1 MSNFFHPL
9 MHDNFEETDFKSLIS
24 FLKKK
29 PILTQHK
36 NVKKFEEAW
45 SKWLG
50 TKYSVLN
57 YKMTKNK
64 NFFSSFGLIYKF

>member
-1 MSNFFHPL
+1 

-36 NVKKFEEAW
+36 KVKKFEEAW

-50 TKYSVLN
+50 TKYSV
-57 YKMTKNK
+57 
-64 NFFSSFGLIYKF
+64 FVSSGSIWGPL